1 MRLIFSPDAFL
12 YGLSGLLLG
21 VFFRTMFHI
30 VPDIIDILF
39 KKGNKHEKK

>member
-1 MRLIFSPDAFL
+1 MPLIFSPDALL

-30 VPDIIDILF
+30 VPDIIDVLF
-39 KKGNKHEKK
+39 KKK